1 MILRRFTEEG
11 TNQFSALMQSRPVNV
26 ADQSQLFD
34 NVEALLHDERY
45 SIGSYGE
52 IDLPAFVSRKDL
64 AFHLWSYLGPGGKL
78 KVPNLGDPHLWN
90 WLSAAWIRTL
100 TTHDPTKKLEKEV
113 GDFRHWVLIE
123 NVRRAHWH
131 VVSHPFF
138 VLQAN
143 QDNLASAD
151 AFLASDVLH
160 PGELVDKIG
169 SNRAFLKPPISTLV
183 TYLYLEPTKN
193 YLRKGFSTRTDGGPN
208 QLSKFLGQIDRTV
221 DYESLSIDE
230 ILDLLPAQFA
240 KWVLLAKAT
249 RALETT

>member
-1 MILRRFTEEG
+1 MILRRFTPEG
-11 TNQFSALMQSRPVNV
+11 TEKFSSLMQGRPVGV
-26 ADQSQLFD
+26 ADQSSLFKSI
-34 NVEALLHDERY
+34 EALINDDNY
-45 SIGSYGE
+45 SIGNYGD
-52 IDLPAFVSRKDL
+52 IDLPAFLSRRDL
-64 AFHLWSYLGPGGKL
+64 AYHLWSYLGPAGKL
-78 KVPNLGDPHLWN
+78 KVPNLGDPNLWN

-100 TTHDPTKKLEKEV
+100 VTQDASRKLEKEI

-143 QDNLASAD
+143 QNHLGSAE
-151 AFLASDVLH
+151 AFLASEVLH

-169 SNRAFLKPPISTLV
+169 SNRSYLKPPISTLV
-183 TYLYLEPTKN
+183 TYLYLQPGMN
-193 YLRKGFSTRTDGGPN
+193 SLRKGFSTRTDGGPN

-230 ILDLLPAQFA
+230 ILELLPPTFKKWVTFA
-240 KWVLLAKAT
+240 KAI
-249 RALETT
+249 RAAETK

>member
-1 MILRRFTEEG
+1 MILRRFTPEG
-11 TNQFSALMQSRPVNV
+11 TDKFTSIMQSRPVGL
-26 ADQSQLFD
+26 ADQSELFEK
-34 NVEALLHDERY
+34 VEALLNDDKY
-45 SIGSYGE
+45 SHGNYGE
-52 IDLPAFVSRKDL
+52 IDLPAFTMRKDL

-100 TTHDPTKKLEKEV
+100 VTHDPTKRLEKEI

-123 NVRRAHWH
+123 SVRRAHWH

-143 QDNLASAD
+143 QNNLDSAD
-151 AFLASDVLH
+151 AFLASEVLH

-183 TYLYLEPTKN
+183 CYLYLEPGTN
-193 YLRKGFSTRTDGGPN
+193 SLRRGHTTRTDGGPN

-221 DYESLSIDE
+221 DFESLSIDE
-230 ILDLLPAQFA
+230 LLDLIPTQFS
-240 KWVLLAKAT
+240 KWVALAKSI
-249 RALETT
+249 RAIEKI

>member
-1 MILRRFTEEG
+1 MILRRFTPEG
-11 TNQFSALMQSRPVNV
+11 TEKFSSLMQGRPVGV
-26 ADQSQLFD
+26 ADQSSLFKGI
-34 NVEALLHDERY
+34 EALVNDDKY
-45 SIGSYGE
+45 SIGNYGD
-52 IDLPAFVSRKDL
+52 IDLPAFLSRRDL
-64 AFHLWSYLGPGGKL
+64 AYHLWSYLGPGGKL
-78 KVPNLGDPHLWN
+78 NVPNLGDPNLWN

-100 TTHDPTKKLEKEV
+100 VTQDASRKLEKEI

-143 QDNLASAD
+143 QNQLGSAE
-151 AFLASDVLH
+151 AFLASEVLH

-169 SNRAFLKPPISTLV
+169 SNRSYLKPPISTLV
-183 TYLYLEPTKN
+183 TYLYLQPGMN
-193 YLRKGFSTRTDGGPN
+193 SLRKGFSTRTDGGPN

-230 ILDLLPAQFA
+230 ILELLPPTFKKWVSFA
-240 KWVLLAKAT
+240 KAI
-249 RALETT
+249 RAAETK